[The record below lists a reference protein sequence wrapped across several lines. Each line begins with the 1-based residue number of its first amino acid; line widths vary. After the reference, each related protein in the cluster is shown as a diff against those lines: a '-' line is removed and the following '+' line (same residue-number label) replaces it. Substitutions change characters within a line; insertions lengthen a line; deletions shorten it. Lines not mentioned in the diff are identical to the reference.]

1 MHSSGSTS
9 ETGQIECRNLPYK
22 RNLCRLAPCY
32 MYFFFKAV
40 KSYFFVMVMDNNCRK
55 SFTTSEAWQ
64 RRLDHKKQN
73 DLYGTYTSLTRHGL
87 NICISL

>member
-1 MHSSGSTS
+1 
-9 ETGQIECRNLPYK
+9 
-22 RNLCRLAPCY
+22 
-32 MYFFFKAV
+32 
-40 KSYFFVMVMDNNCRK
+40 MVMDNNCRK

-64 RRLDHKKQN
+64 GRLDHEKQN